1 MCNRLYTGQAERG
14 LTLLE
19 LLVFIVIVGIA
30 ATAILT
36 VMGNLTRQSANLL
49 PEQQARAVAAGLL
62 DEILAQPYTFCDPD
76 APNAATA
83 TAATPAACGG
93 PTESGLGPEA
103 GETRGGAMPFDNVN
117 DYHGYAG
124 AVSFPDGSAAAN
136 LPGYTVQVRVQG
148 AGAIG
153 AVPATETLRVTV
165 SVNGPAGELARQ
177 ESVRIRHAPN
187 T

>member
-1 MCNRLYTGQAERG
+1 MCNSARAPALAERG
-14 LTLLE
+14 LTLIE

-36 VMGNLTRQSANLL
+36 VMGNLTRQSASLL

-62 DEILAQPYTFCDPD
+62 DEILAQPYTFCDPG

-83 TAATPAACGG
+83 PAATPAACGG
-93 PTESGLGPEA
+93 QVENMGPEP
-103 GETRGGAMPFDNVN
+103 GEGARPQYDNVN
-117 DYHGYAG
+117 DYNGYVS
-124 AVSFPDGSAAAN
+124 AVSFPDDSAAAN

-148 AGAIG
+148 AGAVG
-153 AVPATETLRVTV
+153 PVPATETLRVTV
-165 SVNGPAGELARQ
+165 TVNGPTGELARQ
-177 ESVRIRHAPN
+177 EGVRIRHAPN